1 MSETVETGG
10 LRVACLQME
19 PRVGDPAHNLARSSE
34 LIREAAAG
42 GARLLVLPELCNS
55 GYAFRDAEESAA
67 LAEPFP
73 GGRSCT
79 AWEALCAELDVYL
92 VAGVCERDGDAVY
105 NASVVIGPDGH
116 VGTYRKLHVWGS
128 EHDHFLPGDRGLPV
142 FDLPFG
148 RIATIVCYDTWFP
161 ESFRAAADQD
171 AAIVC
176 VPTNWLPY
184 PSPVEPLAMANLL
197 CVAGAHVNGLYVATA
212 SRVGSERGQAFIGQS
227 IVVDPDGRPLAG
239 PAGEQDEQ
247 ILYADVD
254 LGRARAARRWSA
266 TNHRLDDR
274 RLDVYGGATRASG
287 AGSSGMLQF
296 GDRGL

>member
-1 MSETVETGG
+1 MTGAAAG
-10 LRVACLQME
+10 GDLRVAVLQME

-34 LIREAAAG
+34 LIRQAAAG

-55 GYAFRDAEESAA
+55 GYAFRDATESAA
-67 LAEPFP
+67 LAETVP

-79 AWEALCAELDVYL
+79 AWEALCAELDVHV

-116 VGTYRKLHVWGS
+116 VGTYRKLHLWDG
-128 EHDHFLPGDRGLPV
+128 EHDHFRPGDRGLPV
-142 FDLPFG
+142 FDLPIG

-161 ESFRAAADQD
+161 ESFRAAATQD

-184 PSPVEPLAMANLL
+184 PSPVDGVAMANLL
-197 CVAGAHVNGLYVATA
+197 CVAGAHVNGLYVAAA
-212 SRVGSERGQAFIGQS
+212 SRVGVERGQRFIGQS
-227 IVVDPDGRPLAG
+227 AVVDPDGRPIAG
-239 PAGEQDEQ
+239 PAGEHDEQ
-247 ILYADVD
+247 VLYADVD

-266 TNHRLDDR
+266 RNDRLGDR
-274 RLDVYGGATRASG
+274 RLDVYGGGPS
-287 AGSSGMLQF
+287 AGE
-296 GDRGL
+296 